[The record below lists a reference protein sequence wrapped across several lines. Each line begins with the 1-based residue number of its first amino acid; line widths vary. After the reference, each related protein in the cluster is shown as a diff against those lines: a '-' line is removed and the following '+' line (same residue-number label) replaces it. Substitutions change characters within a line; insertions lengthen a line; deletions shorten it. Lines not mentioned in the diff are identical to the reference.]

1 MNAFAMKI
9 LNHVAAA
16 LAALALLTG
25 AKEAPSR
32 LDVSSV
38 PDGAHVFVDGERRGA
53 TPCSVFDLPAGR
65 HLVHV
70 ETPSYK
76 AVDEFVK
83 ISGPGDFQRRSFS
96 LEPERALIL
105 IRTEPAG
112 ADVRM
117 SGVSMGSTPLLL
129 AELPTGRTHVF
140 ELSKTGYQTK
150 KIDVSPEGRTPVV
163 RVETLALDSGI
174 VECTSD
180 PAGAAVVVNGV
191 ERGATPVVV
200 RNVPKGLA
208 TISMKLAGYRD
219 EVRELRLAP
228 GDRQTLFVRMKSSPA
243 RLKVVSTPE
252 QAKVFVD
259 GDYQGK
265 TPLTVQD
272 VRPGKRELRIELAGH
287 APVTRSVTLGNG
299 EEKTEEFK
307 MASVMGRIEVTSTP
321 PGARVFVDG
330 KSKGATRAQG
340 GDAAASSV
348 LSVEGVS
355 AGEHSVVVRLDGYQ
369 EFQRK
374 VVVKAKDT
382 VRLFPKLVRLF
393 VPNVEVETIRGTYR
407 GVLVG
412 NDPINGVTLEV
423 KKGVISTFPINDV
436 KKIAP
441 LAK

>member
-1 MNAFAMKI
+1 MRI
-9 LNHVAAA
+9 LNPAVAA
-16 LAALALLTG
+16 LAALAALAPLTG
-25 AKEAPSR
+25 MGAKDAPSR

-38 PDGAHVFVDGERRGA
+38 PDGAHVFVDGKRRGA

-76 AVDEFVK
+76 SVDEFVK
-83 ISGPGDFQRRSFS
+83 VSGPGDFQRRSFS
-96 LEPERALIL
+96 LEPEKALIL

-117 SGVSMGSTPLLL
+117 SGVSMGATPLLL
-129 AELPTGRTHVF
+129 SELPTGRTHVF

-150 KIDVSPEGRTPVV
+150 RIDVSPEGRAPVV
-163 RVETLALDSGI
+163 RTETLALDSGI
-174 VECTSD
+174 VECVSD

-191 ERGATPVVV
+191 ERGVTPVVV

-208 TISMKLAGYRD
+208 TISLKLAGYRD

-228 GDRQTLFVRMKSSPA
+228 GDRQTLSVRMKSSPA

-252 QAKVFVD
+252 QAKVFID

-265 TPLTVQD
+265 TPLTVTD
-272 VRPGKRELRIELAGH
+272 VRPGKRELRIELPGH
-287 APVTRSVTLGNG
+287 APVTRSVALGNG

-330 KSKGATRAQG
+330 KSKGSTRAQG
-340 GDAAASSV
+340 GGVAASSV
-348 LSVEGVS
+348 LAVEDVA
-355 AGEHSVVVRLDGYQ
+355 AGEHSVVVRLDGHQ

-382 VRLFPKLVRLF
+382 VRLFPRLVRLF
-393 VPNVEVETIRGTYR
+393 VPDTEVETIRGTYR

-412 NDPINGVTLEV
+412 NDPIAGVTLEV
-423 KKGVISTFPINDV
+423 KKGVISTFPIGDV